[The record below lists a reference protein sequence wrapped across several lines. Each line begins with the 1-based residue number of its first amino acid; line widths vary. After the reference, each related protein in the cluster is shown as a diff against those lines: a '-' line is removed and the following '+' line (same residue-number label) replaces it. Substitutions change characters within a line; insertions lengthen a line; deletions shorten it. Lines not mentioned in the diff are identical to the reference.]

1 MGAPAGTLGPLVE
14 WLGLRRDARW
24 LEDAI
29 ESNSFERVPERA
41 KGPTRFLRSAKPGAW
56 KENLTVE
63 ERRVAE
69 EIMGEKLAELGYA
82 I

>member
-1 MGAPAGTLGPLVE
+1 
-14 WLGLRRDARW
+14 
-24 LEDAI
+24 
-29 ESNSFERVPERA
+29 VPERA
-41 KGPTRFLRSAKPGAW
+41 KGPTRFRRSAKPGAW

-69 EIMGEKLAELGYA
+69 EIMGEKLAELAELGYA